1 MSAELPQ
8 DLRSHFATLEQQAYS
23 LLRTGNYALAENLY
37 RLMLDTVIKR
47 QETENRR
54 IHKGGYLHQIG
65 FSLVL
70 QNKLLDALKSF
81 LLAYVEDTLNVPL
94 TYENNADEAP
104 AARVLRN
111 GFHLT
116 DATFQAI
123 KGLST
128 KEKETGRVVKKP
140 ELILRKYLRQRQISE
155 KELFSLCDPV
165 PTSEDIQRQLIVTL
179 TPQAQKV
186 LNETVSKLGERLL
199 HTAINIAKSK
209 GHKEITEEDIEEAK
223 MKLEGA

>member
-1 MSAELPQ
+1 LSAELPQ
-8 DLRSHFATLEQQAYS
+8 DLKSHFATLEQQAYS

-70 QNKLLDALKSF
+70 QDRLSDALKSF

-94 TYENNADEAP
+94 SRENDADGAP

-123 KGLST
+123 KNLSR
-128 KEKETGRVVKKP
+128 KEKETDRVVKKP
-140 ELILRKYLRQRQISE
+140 ETILKKYLRQRQITE
-155 KELFSLCDPV
+155 KELLSLCAPV
-165 PTSEDIQRQLIVTL
+165 PTFDDIQRQLIVTL

-186 LNETVSKLGERLL
+186 LNETVSKLGEQLL
-199 HTAINIAKSK
+199 QEAIIIAKSK
-209 GHKEITEEDIEEAK
+209 GHKEITEEDIEDAK
-223 MKLEGA
+223 KKLEGA

>member
-8 DLRSHFATLEQQAYS
+8 DLKSHFATLEQQAYS

-70 QNKLLDALKSF
+70 QDRLSDALKSF

-94 TYENNADEAP
+94 SRENDADGAP

-123 KGLST
+123 KNLSR
-128 KEKETGRVVKKP
+128 KEKETDRVVKKP
-140 ELILRKYLRQRQISE
+140 ETILKKYLRQRQITE
-155 KELFSLCDPV
+155 KELLSLCAPV
-165 PTSEDIQRQLIVTL
+165 PTFDDIQRQLIVTL

-186 LNETVSKLGERLL
+186 LNETVSKLGEQLL
-199 HTAINIAKSK
+199 QEAIIIAKSK
-209 GHKEITEEDIEEAK
+209 GHKEITEEDIEDAK
-223 MKLEGA
+223 KKLEGA